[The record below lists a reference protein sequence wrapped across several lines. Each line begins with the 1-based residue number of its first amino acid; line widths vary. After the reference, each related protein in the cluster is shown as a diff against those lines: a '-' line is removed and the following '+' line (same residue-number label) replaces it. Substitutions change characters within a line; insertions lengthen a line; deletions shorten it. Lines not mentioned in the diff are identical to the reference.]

1 MVKIKHSLAI
11 VDLDGTILYTLVDL
25 KNSMNFTLKKFGFP
39 ERTLDEVRI
48 FVGIGIRNLIIR
60 AAPKGTDEKT
70 IDEMFE
76 VFNEHYAVHCNDN
89 TKSYDGI
96 DELLK
101 KLKEQKVKTAVVSN
115 KADYA
120 VQTLVKKY
128 FDGLF
133 DYAVGEKQGVRKKPC
148 PDSVNEVLRVLDTPK
163 EAAVYIGDS
172 EVDVAT
178 AKNAQMDCIAVDW
191 GFRDRE
197 VLINSGATLIVSD
210 AAALYN
216 EI

>member
-1 MVKIKHSLAI
+1 MKHSLAI
-11 VDLDGTILYTLVDL
+11 FDLDGTILYTLVDL

-39 ERTLDEVRI
+39 ERTLDEVRR
-48 FVGIGIRNLIIR
+48 FVGNGIRNLIIR

-89 TKSYDGI
+89 TKSY

-172 EVDVAT
+172 EVDVAS

>member
-1 MVKIKHSLAI
+1 MKHSLAI
-11 VDLDGTILYTLVDL
+11 FDLDGTILYTLVDL

-39 ERTLDEVRI
+39 ERTLDEVRR
-48 FVGIGIRNLIIR
+48 FVGNGIKNLIIR

-163 EAAVYIGDS
+163 ESTVYIGDS

-191 GFRDRE
+191 GFRDRD

>member
-1 MVKIKHSLAI
+1 MKHSLAI
-11 VDLDGTILYTLVDL
+11 FDLDGTILYTLVDL

-39 ERTLDEVRI
+39 ERTLDEVRR
-48 FVGIGIRNLIIR
+48 FVGNGIKNLIIR

-163 EAAVYIGDS
+163 ESTVYIGDS

-191 GFRDRE
+191 GFRDRD

-210 AAALYN
+210 VAALYN

>member
-1 MVKIKHSLAI
+1 MKHSLAI
-11 VDLDGTILYTLVDL
+11 FDLDGTILYTLVDL

-39 ERTLDEVRI
+39 ERTLDEVRR
-48 FVGIGIRNLIIR
+48 FVGNGIRNLIIR

-101 KLKEQKVKTAVVSN
+101 KLKEHKVKTAVVSN

-191 GFRDRE
+191 GFRDRD

>member
-1 MVKIKHSLAI
+1 MKHSLAI
-11 VDLDGTILYTLVDL
+11 FDLDGTILYTLVDL

-39 ERTLDEVRI
+39 ERTLDEVRR
-48 FVGIGIRNLIIR
+48 FVGNGIRNLIIR

-163 EAAVYIGDS
+163 ESAVYIGDS

-191 GFRDRE
+191 GFRDRD

>member
-1 MVKIKHSLAI
+1 MKHSLAI
-11 VDLDGTILYTLVDL
+11 FDLDGTILYTLVDL

-39 ERTLDEVRI
+39 ERTLDEVRR
-48 FVGIGIRNLIIR
+48 FVGNGIKNLIIR

-96 DELLK
+96 GELLK

-191 GFRDRE
+191 GFRDRD

>member
-1 MVKIKHSLAI
+1 MKHSLAI
-11 VDLDGTILYTLVDL
+11 FDLDGTILYTLVDL

-39 ERTLDEVRI
+39 ERTLDEVRR
-48 FVGIGIRNLIIR
+48 FVGNGIKNLIIR

>member
-1 MVKIKHSLAI
+1 M
-11 VDLDGTILYTLVDL
+11 
-25 KNSMNFTLKKFGFP
+25 
-39 ERTLDEVRI
+39 
-48 FVGIGIRNLIIR
+48 
-60 AAPKGTDEKT
+60 
-70 IDEMFE
+70 
-76 VFNEHYAVHCNDN
+76 
-89 TKSYDGI
+89 
-96 DELLK
+96 
-101 KLKEQKVKTAVVSN
+101 VSN

-191 GFRDRE
+191 GFRDRD

>member
-1 MVKIKHSLAI
+1 MKHSLAI
-11 VDLDGTILYTLVDL
+11 FDLDGTILYTLVDL

-39 ERTLDEVRI
+39 ERTLDEVRR
-48 FVGIGIRNLIIR
+48 FVGNGIKNLIIR

-76 VFNEHYAVHCNDN
+76 VFNEHYSVHCNDN

-163 EAAVYIGDS
+163 ESAVYIGDS

-191 GFRDRE
+191 GFRDRD

>member
-1 MVKIKHSLAI
+1 MKHSLAI
-11 VDLDGTILYTLVDL
+11 FDLDGTILYTLVDL

-39 ERTLDEVRI
+39 ERTLDEVRR
-48 FVGIGIRNLIIR
+48 FVGNGIRNLIIR

>member
-1 MVKIKHSLAI
+1 MKHSLAI
-11 VDLDGTILYTLVDL
+11 FDLDGTILYTLVDI
-25 KNSMNFTLKKFGFP
+25 KNSMNFTLKEFGFP
-39 ERTLDEVRI
+39 ERTLDEVRR
-48 FVGIGIRNLIIR
+48 FVGNGIRNLIIR

-89 TKSYDGI
+89 TKSYGGI

-191 GFRDRE
+191 GFRDRD

>member
-1 MVKIKHSLAI
+1 MKHSLAI
-11 VDLDGTILYTLVDL
+11 FDLDGTILYTLVDL

-39 ERTLDEVRI
+39 ERTLDEVRR
-48 FVGIGIRNLIIR
+48 FVGNGIRNLIIR

-76 VFNEHYAVHCNDN
+76 VFNEHYVVHCNDN

-163 EAAVYIGDS
+163 ESAVYIGDS

-191 GFRDRE
+191 GFRDRD

>member
-1 MVKIKHSLAI
+1 MKHSLAI
-11 VDLDGTILYTLVDL
+11 FDLDGTILYTLVDL

-39 ERTLDEVRI
+39 ERTLDEVRR
-48 FVGIGIRNLIIR
+48 FVGNGIRNLIIR

-191 GFRDRE
+191 GFRDRD
-197 VLINSGATLIVSD
+197 VLINSGATLLVSD
-210 AAALYN
+210 SSALYN
-216 EI
+216 

>member
-1 MVKIKHSLAI
+1 MKHSLAI
-11 VDLDGTILYTLVDL
+11 FDLDGTILYTLVDL

-39 ERTLDEVRI
+39 ERALDEVRR
-48 FVGIGIRNLIIR
+48 FVGNGIRNLIIR

-133 DYAVGEKQGVRKKPC
+133 DYAVGEKQGVRKRPC

>member
-1 MVKIKHSLAI
+1 MKHSLAI
-11 VDLDGTILYTLVDL
+11 FDLDGTILYTLVDL
-25 KNSMNFTLKKFGFP
+25 KNSMNFSLKKFGFP
-39 ERTLDEVRI
+39 ERTLDEVRR
-48 FVGIGIRNLIIR
+48 FVGNGIRNLIIR

-191 GFRDRE
+191 GFRDRD

>member
-1 MVKIKHSLAI
+1 MKHSLAI
-11 VDLDGTILYTLVDL
+11 FDLDGTILYTLVDL

-39 ERTLDEVRI
+39 ERTLDEVRR
-48 FVGIGIRNLIIR
+48 FVGNGIRNLIIR

-76 VFNEHYAVHCNDN
+76 VFNEHYAVYCNDN

>member
-1 MVKIKHSLAI
+1 MKHSLAI
-11 VDLDGTILYTLVDL
+11 FDLDGTILYTLVDL

-39 ERTLDEVRI
+39 ERSLDEVRR
-48 FVGIGIRNLIIR
+48 FVGNGIKNLIIR

>member
-1 MVKIKHSLAI
+1 MKHSLAI
-11 VDLDGTILYTLVDL
+11 FDLDGTILYTLVDL

-39 ERTLDEVRI
+39 ERTLDEVRR
-48 FVGIGIRNLIIR
+48 FVGNGIRNLIIR

-76 VFNEHYAVHCNDN
+76 ACNEHYAVHCNDN

-133 DYAVGEKQGVRKKPC
+133 DYAVGEKHGVRKKPC

-191 GFRDRE
+191 GFRDRD

>member
-1 MVKIKHSLAI
+1 MKHSLAI
-11 VDLDGTILYTLVDL
+11 FDLDGTILYTLVDL
-25 KNSMNFTLKKFGFP
+25 KNSMNFTLKEFGFP
-39 ERTLDEVRI
+39 ERTLDEVRR
-48 FVGIGIRNLIIR
+48 FVGNGIRNLIIR

-191 GFRDRE
+191 GFRDRD

>member
-1 MVKIKHSLAI
+1 MKHSLAI
-11 VDLDGTILYTLVDL
+11 FDLDGTILYTLVDL

-39 ERTLDEVRI
+39 ERTLDEVRR
-48 FVGIGIRNLIIR
+48 FVGNGIRNLIIR

-148 PDSVNEVLRVLDTPK
+148 PDSVNEVLRVLDTSK

>member
-1 MVKIKHSLAI
+1 MKHSLAI
-11 VDLDGTILYTLVDL
+11 FDLDGTILYTLVDL

-39 ERTLDEVRI
+39 ERALDEVRR
-48 FVGIGIRNLIIR
+48 FVGNGIRNLIIR

>member
-1 MVKIKHSLAI
+1 MKHSLAI
-11 VDLDGTILYTLVDL
+11 FDLDGTILYTLVDL

-39 ERTLDEVRI
+39 ERTLDEVRR
-48 FVGIGIRNLIIR
+48 FVGNGIKNLIIR

-163 EAAVYIGDS
+163 ESAVYIGDS

-191 GFRDRE
+191 GFRDRD

-210 AAALYN
+210 VAALYN

>member
-1 MVKIKHSLAI
+1 MKHSLAI
-11 VDLDGTILYTLVDL
+11 FDLDGTILYTLVDL

-39 ERTLDEVRI
+39 ERTLDEVRR
-48 FVGIGIRNLIIR
+48 FVGNGIKTLIIR

-191 GFRDRE
+191 GFRDRD

>member
-1 MVKIKHSLAI
+1 MKHSLAI
-11 VDLDGTILYTLVDL
+11 FDLDGTILYTLVDL

-39 ERTLDEVRI
+39 ERTLDEVRR
-48 FVGIGIRNLIIR
+48 FVGNGIRNLIIR

-76 VFNEHYAVHCNDN
+76 VFNEHYAVYCNDN

-163 EAAVYIGDS
+163 EAAVYLGDS

>member
-1 MVKIKHSLAI
+1 MKHSLAI
-11 VDLDGTILYTLVDL
+11 FDLDGTILYTLVDL

-39 ERTLDEVRI
+39 ERTLDEVRR
-48 FVGIGIRNLIIR
+48 FVGNGIKNLIIR

-96 DELLK
+96 DKLLK

-191 GFRDRE
+191 GFRDRD

>member
-1 MVKIKHSLAI
+1 MKHSLAI
-11 VDLDGTILYTLVDL
+11 FDLDGTILYTLVDL

-39 ERTLDEVRI
+39 ERTLDEVRR
-48 FVGIGIRNLIIR
+48 FVGNGIKNLIIR

-163 EAAVYIGDS
+163 ESTVYIGDS

>member
-1 MVKIKHSLAI
+1 MKHSLAI
-11 VDLDGTILYTLVDL
+11 FDLDGTILYTLVDL
-25 KNSMNFTLKKFGFP
+25 KNSINFTLKKFGFP
-39 ERTLDEVRI
+39 ERTLDEVRR
-48 FVGIGIRNLIIR
+48 FVGNGIKNLIIR

>member
-1 MVKIKHSLAI
+1 MKHSLAI
-11 VDLDGTILYTLVDL
+11 FDLDGTILYTLVDL

-39 ERTLDEVRI
+39 ERTLDEVRR
-48 FVGIGIRNLIIR
+48 FVGNGIKNLIIR

-76 VFNEHYAVHCNDN
+76 AFNEHYAVHCNDN

-163 EAAVYIGDS
+163 ESAVYIGDS

-191 GFRDRE
+191 GFRDRD

-210 AAALYN
+210 VAALYN

>member
-1 MVKIKHSLAI
+1 MKHSLAI
-11 VDLDGTILYTLVDL
+11 FDLDGTILYTLVDL

-39 ERTLDEVRI
+39 ERTLDEVRR
-48 FVGIGIRNLIIR
+48 FVGNGIKNLIIR

-163 EAAVYIGDS
+163 ESTVYIGDS

-178 AKNAQMDCIAVDW
+178 AKNAQMDCSAVDW
-191 GFRDRE
+191 GFRDRD

>member
-1 MVKIKHSLAI
+1 MKHSLAI
-11 VDLDGTILYTLVDL
+11 FDLDGTILYTLVDL

-39 ERTLDEVRI
+39 ERTLDEVRR
-48 FVGIGIRNLIIR
+48 FVGNGIKNLIIR

-191 GFRDRE
+191 GFRDRD

>member
-1 MVKIKHSLAI
+1 MKHSLAI
-11 VDLDGTILYTLVDL
+11 FDLDGTILYTLVDL
-25 KNSMNFTLKKFGFP
+25 KNSMNFTLKEFGFP
-39 ERTLDEVRI
+39 ERTLDEVRR
-48 FVGIGIRNLIIR
+48 FVGNGIRNLIIR

-133 DYAVGEKQGVRKKPC
+133 DYAAGEKQGVRKKPC

-191 GFRDRE
+191 GFRDRD

>member
-1 MVKIKHSLAI
+1 MKHSLAI
-11 VDLDGTILYTLVDL
+11 FDLDGTILYTLVDL

-39 ERTLDEVRI
+39 ERTLDEVRR
-48 FVGIGIRNLIIR
+48 FVGNGIRNLIIR

-133 DYAVGEKQGVRKKPC
+133 DYAVGEKHGVRKKPC

-191 GFRDRE
+191 GFRDRD

>member
-1 MVKIKHSLAI
+1 MKHSLAI
-11 VDLDGTILYTLVDL
+11 FDLDGTILYTLVDL

-39 ERTLDEVRI
+39 ERTLDEVRR
-48 FVGIGIRNLIIR
+48 FVGNGIRNLIIR

-191 GFRDRE
+191 GFRDRD

>member
-1 MVKIKHSLAI
+1 MKHSLAI
-11 VDLDGTILYTLVDL
+11 FDLDGTILYTLVDL

-39 ERTLDEVRI
+39 ERTLDEVRR
-48 FVGIGIRNLIIR
+48 FVGNGIKNLIIR

-133 DYAVGEKQGVRKKPC
+133 DYTVGEKQGVRKKPC

>member
-1 MVKIKHSLAI
+1 MKHSLAI
-11 VDLDGTILYTLVDL
+11 FDLDGTILYTLVDL

-39 ERTLDEVRI
+39 ERTLDEVRR
-48 FVGIGIRNLIIR
+48 FVGNGIKNLIIR

-70 IDEMFE
+70 IDGMFE

>member
-1 MVKIKHSLAI
+1 MYRIAI
-11 VDLDGTILYTLVDL
+11 FDLDGTILYTLVDL

-39 ERTLDEVRI
+39 ERTLDEVRR
-48 FVGIGIRNLIIR
+48 FVGNGIRNLIIR

-191 GFRDRE
+191 GFRDRD